1 LKKLIWAALIF
12 PFLAAVSHAQETPQG
27 DVFVGYSHFHIVKGF
42 TIPMEG
48 GSSSLGVNINDW
60 LGLVGDVGV
69 YGSHGQGFSARTYT
83 FGPRF
88 SYRKLDRRF
97 TPFAQALI
105 GGTTFTAAFGGA
117 PDAKG
122 SHFTYSFGVGADIGL
137 GTSGKVALR
146 PQADY
151 FGVQFSNQQIGNIRL
166 SIGVVF
172 RFGKRKG

>member
-1 LKKLIWAALIF
+1 MKKLIWALLVF
-12 PFLAAVSHAQETPQG
+12 SFLATVSCAQGTPQG
-27 DVFVGYSHFHIVKGF
+27 DVFLGYSHFHIVKGF

-48 GSSSLGVNINDW
+48 GSGLLAVNVNDW
-60 LGLVGDVGV
+60 LGVTGDLGL
-69 YGSHGQGFSARTYT
+69 YGSHGQGFSAQTYA

-97 TPFAQALI
+97 VPFGQALI
-105 GGTTFTAAFGGA
+105 GGTHFTAPFGGA

-137 GTSGKVALR
+137 SRSGKVVLR

-151 FGVQFSNQQIGNIRL
+151 FGVQFSNQQIGNVRL
-166 SIGVVF
+166 SIGVAF
-172 RFGKRKG
+172 RFGKR